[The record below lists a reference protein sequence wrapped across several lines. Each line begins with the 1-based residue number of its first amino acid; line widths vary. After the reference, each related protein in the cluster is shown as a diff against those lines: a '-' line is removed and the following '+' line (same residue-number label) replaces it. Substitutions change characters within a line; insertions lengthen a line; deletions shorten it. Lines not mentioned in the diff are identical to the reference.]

1 VVITIPVFI
10 NTLGADA
17 YGVFSLVALA
27 GSLNVFANL
36 GLNASLTRFLAQ
48 QGKTAE
54 SDLDIAVTIILQLI
68 VLTPLTAVGLV
79 ARGYILTDI
88 LRVPPSLMGDAKWLF
103 TAMLLGSVLLLIGQT
118 FTSML
123 DAQQKIHLTS
133 LYLLIYNVLYWGL
146 ILLVVYLGYALH
158 AVAIVVFASAV
169 AWFCIVTTSSLRAW
183 GGLSLA
189 GFRSNMLRIAKK
201 QLSYG
206 LQMYVSGV
214 VGFFYEPFT
223 KILVSRF
230 IGVTEVGL
238 FDIGLRMR
246 NQITGLATKL
256 IYPLFPMLSLLKD
269 EAKTRFI
276 VHDVE
281 QKTFFVVVPLTAA
294 VILIS
299 GPVSALFFTTHVR
312 AIAITVAC
320 IASSFLVASVTVTP
334 MYLFMMAKGHA
345 SKTIIIQLT
354 NVVVNAVVFFALLAP
369 LAYYSAVVANVAAIF
384 SSFLVSLYYQ
394 KRYLD
399 SLIFD
404 SPTQLFRMV
413 LTFAFAIA
421 LAYGIGRVIQNDGWE
436 MVLLPIVV
444 GTVSIVLYR
453 YARMVQQ
460 SDIERYLG
468 ENSQIAR
475 LAILLL
481 CKVPATASRDRA

>member
-1 VVITIPVFI
+1 
-10 NTLGADA
+10 
-17 YGVFSLVALA
+17 
-27 GSLNVFANL
+27 
-36 GLNASLTRFLAQ
+36 
-48 QGKTAE
+48 
-54 SDLDIAVTIILQLI
+54 
-68 VLTPLTAVGLV
+68 
-79 ARGYILTDI
+79 
-88 LRVPPSLMGDAKWLF
+88 
-103 TAMLLGSVLLLIGQT
+103 
-118 FTSML
+118 
-123 DAQQKIHLTS
+123 
-133 LYLLIYNVLYWGL
+133 
-146 ILLVVYLGYALH
+146 
-158 AVAIVVFASAV
+158 
-169 AWFCIVTTSSLRAW
+169 
-183 GGLSLA
+183 
-189 GFRSNMLRIAKK
+189 
-201 QLSYG
+201 
-206 LQMYVSGV
+206 
-214 VGFFYEPFT
+214 
-223 KILVSRF
+223 
-230 IGVTEVGL
+230 
-238 FDIGLRMR
+238 
-246 NQITGLATKL
+246 
-256 IYPLFPMLSLLKD
+256 
-269 EAKTRFI
+269 
-276 VHDVE
+276 
-281 QKTFFVVVPLTAA
+281 
-294 VILIS
+294 
-299 GPVSALFFTTHVR
+299 
-312 AIAITVAC
+312 
-320 IASSFLVASVTVTP
+320 